1 MKVGRKKNWVSQ
13 VAISCDKTTQNRSE
27 SIETVPQFNDNLM
40 TQYNEGKGYKVYR
53 TIKIF
58 EFENTTSSDEN
69 RRQSVAITEE
79 KGNQRVKQIIFTN
92 QGNLPTK
99 VNPFS

>member
-1 MKVGRKKNWVSQ
+1 
-13 VAISCDKTTQNRSE
+13 
-27 SIETVPQFNDNLM
+27 M

-92 QGNLPTK
+92 
-99 VNPFS
+99 